1 MDEAPAWIER
11 VPEQATAMADRIFSA
26 AQPSAVWNEPVQSD
40 GYTVITA
47 SEVSA
52 GGGFGFGFG
61 SGPRPTARESVDP
74 GQHAPEPSGGGS
86 GGGGGSMGRPV
97 GIVVIGPDGV
107 AVRPIVDVTKIAL
120 AALTASGAVLLM
132 LIKLR

>member
-1 MDEAPAWIER
+1 
-11 VPEQATAMADRIFSA
+11 
-26 AQPSAVWNEPVQSD
+26 
-40 GYTVITA
+40 
-47 SEVSA
+47 
-52 GGGFGFGFG
+52 
-61 SGPRPTARESVDP
+61 
-74 GQHAPEPSGGGS
+74 
-86 GGGGGSMGRPV
+86 MGRPV